1 MTALRNRQHRGA
13 ALLTA
18 MLLVTL
24 VATLSAA
31 AAWQQWRSTEVERAE
46 RLRTQSRWLLQG
58 ATDWGR
64 LILREDARSDS
75 VDHLAE
81 PWAVPLQEAQIATF
95 LGASADA
102 ETALNA
108 LGTASLSGDI
118 TDLQS
123 RINLL
128 NLVQDGKPHAP
139 TLRAL
144 ARLFDALQL
153 PPTEL
158 DRLLLGLTAALE
170 TPDTPPAA
178 ANPLHPLLPAEAG
191 QLVWLGV
198 SAATAQALAPYVV
211 LLPERTPVNLN
222 TAPAL
227 VLQACLEGLDAA
239 SAQRLVR
246 ERTRAPWRSLADVV
260 RASGVTGLPVNDAQH
275 SVATRYFVI
284 RARLR
289 LDRLVTEERTVVRR
303 DGLQVKALAQS
314 HGVPQ
319 ARSVQ

>member
-1 MTALRNRQHRGA
+1 MRSRSHRGA

-31 AAWQQWRSTEVERAE
+31 ATWQQWRSTEVERAE

-81 PWAVPLQEAQIATF
+81 PWAVPLEEAKIATF
-95 LGASADA
+95 LGANTDADI
-102 ETALNA
+102 A
-108 LGTASLSGDI
+108 LGGLGEASLSGDI

-123 RINLL
+123 RLNLL

-139 TLRAL
+139 SVRAM
-144 ARLFDALQL
+144 ARLFDALRL

-158 DRLLLGLTAALE
+158 DRLLTNLATALQGPDA
-170 TPDTPPAA
+170 TPTA
-178 ANPLHPLLPAEAG
+178 ANPLHPLLPTEVG
-191 QLVWLGV
+191 QLVWLGLPTSTV
-198 SAATAQALAPYVV
+198 RTLTPYVV
-211 LLPERTPVNLN
+211 VLPERTPVNLN
-222 TAPAL
+222 TAPAV
-227 VLQACLEGLDAA
+227 VLQACLDGLDAA
-239 SAQRLVR
+239 AAQRLVR
-246 ERTRAPWRSLADVV
+246 ERTRAPWRNLADVV
-260 RASGVTGLPVNDAQH
+260 QASGVEALPVNDALH
-275 SVATRYFVI
+275 SVATHYFLL

-289 LDRLVTEERTVVRR
+289 LDSLLTEERTVVRR
-303 DGLQVKALAQS
+303 DGLQVKTLAQT

-319 ARSVQ
+319 TQSVQ

>member
-1 MTALRNRQHRGA
+1 MRPHRHRGA

-31 AAWQQWRSTEVERAE
+31 ATWQQWRSTEVERAE

-75 VDHLAE
+75 IDHLAE
-81 PWAVPLQEAQIATF
+81 PWAVPLEEAQIATF
-95 LGASADA
+95 LGANTGADI
-102 ETALNA
+102 A
-108 LGTASLSGDI
+108 LGGLGEASLSGDI

-123 RINLL
+123 RLNLL

-139 TLRAL
+139 SVRAM

-153 PPTEL
+153 PATEL
-158 DRLLLGLTAALE
+158 DRMLTNLATALE
-170 TPDTPPAA
+170 APGTPPSATA
-178 ANPLHPLLPAEAG
+178 PQHPLLPTEMG
-191 QLVWLGV
+191 QLVWLGL
-198 SAATAQALAPYVV
+198 SATTTKALAPYVV
-211 LLPERTPVNLN
+211 VLPERTPVNLN

-227 VLQACLEGLDAA
+227 VLQACLDGLDAA
-239 SAQRLVR
+239 GAQRLVR
-246 ERTRAPWRSLADVV
+246 ARTRAPWHSLADVV
-260 RASGVTGLPVNDAQH
+260 QASGVVGLPVNDAQH
-275 SVATRYFVI
+275 SVATHYFVI

-289 LDRLVTEERTVVRR
+289 LDSLLTEERTVVRR
-303 DGLQVKALAQS
+303 DGLQVKTLTQT
-314 HGVPQ
+314 HGVPPTH
-319 ARSVQ
+319 SVQ